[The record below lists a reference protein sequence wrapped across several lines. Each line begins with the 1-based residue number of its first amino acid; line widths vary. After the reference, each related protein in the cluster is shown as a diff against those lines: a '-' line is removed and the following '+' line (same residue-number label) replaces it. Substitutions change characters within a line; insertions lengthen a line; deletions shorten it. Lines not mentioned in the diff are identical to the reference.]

1 MRCVDE
7 LTQSDLQGKKV
18 LLRSDFNMP
27 LAANGEVAEPFRLKR
42 GWETVQFLVERGARV
57 IIISHIGR
65 DPSETIAP
73 VARALAHFAPAHYIA
88 DLLGPAATH
97 AVAAM
102 KAGDILLLE
111 NVRRDPREILN
122 DEGFARELA
131 ELADI
136 YVDDAFAAAH
146 RAHASIVGIPKHL
159 PSYAGLLMRDEVKEL
174 TAALSPEAPSFAIL
188 GGAKFE
194 TKAPLV
200 KTLLAAYDHLFIA
213 GALANDVFKARGLP
227 VGRSLIS
234 EELPGPDVLNHPHFV
249 SPVDVVVERS
259 DMQAHVKKPEDVE
272 PEDKIVDIGP
282 DSVALIAPLIR
293 EARFI
298 LWNGPTGLYEGGYT
312 EWTERI
318 AEIIAE
324 SDAKKVIGGGD
335 TIAAIQNAGI
345 PPEKLGFLSTGGG
358 AMLEFL
364 MSEGRLPG
372 IDALDR
378 T

>member
-1 MRCVDE
+1 MVSSSAALRSTRKNSRRSYSHSIDMQCIDE
-7 LTQSDLQGKKV
+7 LTQNDLQGKRV

-111 NVRRDPREILN
+111 NLRRDPREVAN

-146 RAHASIVGIPKHL
+146 RAHASIVGVPKFI
-159 PSYAGLLMRDEVKEL
+159 PSYAGLLMRDEVNQL
-174 TAALSPEAPSFAIL
+174 SDALKPQSPSFAIL

-194 TKAPLV
+194 TKAPLI
-200 KTLLAAYDHLFIA
+200 KTLLAAYDHVFIG
-213 GALANDVFKARGLP
+213 GALANDVFKAKI
-227 VGRSLIS
+227 GR
-234 EELPGPDVLNHPHFV
+234 
-249 SPVDVVVERS
+249 
-259 DMQAHVKKPEDVE
+259 A
-272 PEDKIVDIGP
+272 
-282 DSVALIAPLIR
+282 
-293 EARFI
+293 
-298 LWNGPTGLYEGGYT
+298 
-312 EWTERI
+312 
-318 AEIIAE
+318 
-324 SDAKKVIGGGD
+324 
-335 TIAAIQNAGI
+335 
-345 PPEKLGFLSTGGG
+345 
-358 AMLEFL
+358 
-364 MSEGRLPG
+364 
-372 IDALDR
+372 
-378 T
+378 

>member
-57 IIISHIGR
+57 IIISHIG
-65 DPSETIAP
+65 
-73 VARALAHFAPAHYIA
+73 
-88 DLLGPAATH
+88 
-97 AVAAM
+97 
-102 KAGDILLLE
+102 
-111 NVRRDPREILN
+111 RDPREILN

-188 GGAKFE
+188 VGAKFE

-249 SPVDVVVERS
+249 SPVDVVV
-259 DMQAHVKKPEDVE
+259 
-272 PEDKIVDIGP
+272 
-282 DSVALIAPLIR
+282 
-293 EARFI
+293 
-298 LWNGPTGLYEGGYT
+298 
-312 EWTERI
+312 
-318 AEIIAE
+318 
-324 SDAKKVIGGGD
+324 
-335 TIAAIQNAGI
+335 
-345 PPEKLGFLSTGGG
+345 
-358 AMLEFL
+358 
-364 MSEGRLPG
+364 
-372 IDALDR
+372 
-378 T
+378 